1 MLLRRG
7 GKDIGDKDLRAAC
20 SKVPGRI
27 LRVGKRRLEELVN
40 GTRVYGCTLG
50 RQVQMEFQGS
60 PELSFDHA
68 QPQLSQ
74 RSWR

>member
-1 MLLRRG
+1 M
-7 GKDIGDKDLRAAC
+7 GDKDLSAAC
-20 SKVPGRI
+20 SKVSGRI
-27 LRVGKRRLEELVN
+27 LRVGKCKLEGLVN

-50 RQVQMEFQGS
+50 RQVQMGFQGNS
-60 PELSFDHA
+60 KLSFDHA